1 MPNAVLDASALL
13 AFLHNEPG
21 AEKVASVLAECSIS
35 SVNLAETYSK
45 LSRHGTPLEAAAYQV
60 DRLQIPVIAFDDRQ
74 AVLTAS
80 VHSSTREHGLSLAD
94 CACLALGMA
103 EKAIVVTADRKWA
116 LLRLDVEIVQVR

>member
-1 MPNAVLDASALL
+1 LL

-21 AEKVASVLAECSIS
+21 AEKVASVLPECLIS

-45 LSRHGTPLEAAAYQV
+45 LARHGTPLENATYQV
-60 DRLQIPVIAFDDRQ
+60 DRLQIPVIPFDYRQ

-103 EKAIVVTADRKWA
+103 EKAVVVTADRKWA
-116 LLRLDVEIVQVR
+116 MLKLDVEIVQVR